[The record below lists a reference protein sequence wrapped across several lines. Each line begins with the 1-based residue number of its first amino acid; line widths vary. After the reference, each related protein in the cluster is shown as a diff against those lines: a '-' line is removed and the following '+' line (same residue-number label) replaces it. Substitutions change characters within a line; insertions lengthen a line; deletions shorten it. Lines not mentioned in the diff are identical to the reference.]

1 MSKTLATRSLFHI
14 AKTYGASVTMSAIG
28 NAAEAV
34 ATLGAGHGVSVGDF
48 LEITSGWG
56 HLNARIVRVKTVVTN
71 DVTLEGMNTSS
82 TAKFPPGTGIG
93 SIRRITAW
101 DQISQVKDV
110 SPSGGEQQFADATSI
125 EDDVEVKIPTIKSAR
140 TMTLEV
146 WDDPTLAWYATVSAA
161 DEAVV
166 PTGLKILLS
175 NGSVIVA
182 NAYWS
187 LMREPAIR
195 KNEVL
200 VTSLSLSYAAQSMRY
215 AA

>member
-14 AKTYGASVTMSAIG
+14 AKTYASAVTMSAVS

-34 ATLGAGHGVSVGDF
+34 ATLSPAHGVSVGDY

-56 HLNARIVRVKTVVTN
+56 HLNARIVRVKAVSGN

-82 TAKFPPGTGIG
+82 TAKFPPGTGTG

-110 SPSGGEQQFADATSI
+110 QASGGEQQFADATSI

-146 WDDPTLAWYATVSAA
+146 WDDPGLPWYATVSAA

-166 PTGLKILLS
+166 PTALKIVLA
-175 NGSVIVA
+175 NGSVICA

-187 LMREPAIR
+187 LMREPVVR

-200 VTSLSLSYAAQSMRY
+200 ATTISLSYAAPSMRY
-215 AA
+215 AS

>member
-14 AKTYGASVTMSAIG
+14 AKTYASSVTMSAIT

-34 ATLGAGHGVSVGDF
+34 ATLSPGHGVTVGDY
-48 LEITSGWG
+48 LEVTSGWG
-56 HLNARIVRVKTVVTN
+56 HLNGRIVRAKAVATN

-82 TAKFPPGTGIG
+82 TSRFPSGTGIG
-93 SIRRITAW
+93 SVRRITAW

-125 EDDVEVKIPTIKSAR
+125 EDDVEVKMPTIKSAR

-146 WDDPTLAWYATVSAA
+146 WDDPSLAWYATVSAA

-200 VTSLSLSYAAQSMRY
+200 ATSISLSYAAQSMRY
-215 AA
+215 AS

>member
-14 AKTYGASVTMSAIG
+14 AKTYASSVTMSAIT

-34 ATLGAGHGVSVGDF
+34 ATLSPGHGVTVGDY
-48 LEITSGWG
+48 LEVTSGWG
-56 HLNARIVRVKTVVTN
+56 HLNGRIVRVKTVATN

-82 TAKFPPGTGIG
+82 TSKFPSGTGIG
-93 SIRRITAW
+93 SVRRITAW

-166 PTGLKILLS
+166 PTGLKILLA

-200 VTSLSLSYAAQSMRY
+200 ATSISLSYAAQSMRY
-215 AA
+215 AS